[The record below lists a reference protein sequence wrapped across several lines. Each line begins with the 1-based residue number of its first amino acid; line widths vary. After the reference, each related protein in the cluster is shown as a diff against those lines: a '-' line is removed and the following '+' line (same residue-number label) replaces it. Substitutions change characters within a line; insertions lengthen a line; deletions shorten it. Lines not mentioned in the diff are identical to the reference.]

1 MNYIRYLTFLIIS
14 ACGLPA
20 LGQKSI
26 ATEQYW
32 LDGDVGTTKT
42 ISSGG
47 IADLSGLNMG
57 VHSITVRVQDS
68 EGMWS
73 SPLTKNF
80 IIAATPAQATSVVR
94 TEYWIDGDIAGR
106 KELGASVASVDLSGL
121 NMGVHSITVRSQDNE
136 GIWSIPVTKNFVMAA
151 TPEQATSIVRTEYWI
166 DGDIAGRKELG
177 ASVANVDLSGLN
189 MGVHSITVRS
199 QDNEGIWSI
208 PVTKNFVMAA
218 TPEKA
223 TSIVRTEYWIDGD
236 IAGRKELGASVATVD
251 LNGLNMGVHSITV
264 RSQDNEGIWSIPVT
278 KNFVLAA
285 REEQASSIVRCD
297 YWFDGKVGER
307 KELGASVAAIGLDSL
322 CAGLH
327 SITVQAL
334 DNTGIWSN
342 PVTKYFSVLSA
353 TDMEAATLVRYM
365 YWFDDDW
372 EHHVEGLLEEGG
384 GVKPIDFRHL
394 DEGMHQ
400 FSWQVCD
407 SKGVWSEALADSF
420 NVVKTALTSDMATLT
435 DSTYV
440 YTSDSVFAALTVK
453 DKDYELIK
461 GYDYDI
467 VYTSNRDAGEANIQ
481 LIGLGAYKDTVDVA
495 FTIHPA
501 TLTVRAE
508 SYERMEGE
516 ENPEFAFSYEGW
528 QGEDSDSV
536 LTAVPVVSCEA
547 TVESKA
553 GTYEITVSGGEA
565 ANYTFAYE
573 KGVLTVKRD
582 LRGDVNRDG
591 KIDISDIVAV
601 INTIAGDST
610 YIDTAD
616 VNDDEKIDISDIV
629 AIINA
634 IASM

>member
-73 SPLTKNF
+73 SPTTKNF

-121 NMGVHSITVRSQDNE
+121 NMGVHSFTVRSQDNE
-136 GIWSIPVTKNFVMAA
+136 GIWSMPVTKNFVMAA
-151 TPEQATSIVRTEYWI
+151 TP
-166 DGDIAGRKELG
+166 K
-177 ASVANVDLSGLN
+177 
-189 MGVHSITVRS
+189 
-199 QDNEGIWSI
+199 
-208 PVTKNFVMAA
+208 
-218 TPEKA
+218 KA

-236 IAGRKELGASVATVD
+236 IAGRKELGASVASVD
-251 LNGLNMGVHSITV
+251 LSGLNMGVHSFTV
-264 RSQDNEGIWSIPVT
+264 RSQDNEGIWSMPVT
-278 KNFVLAA
+278 KNFVMAA
-285 REEQASSIVRCD
+285 REEQATTIVRCD
-297 YWFDGKVGER
+297 YWFDGKAGER

-342 PVTKYFSVLSA
+342 PVTKYFSVMSS

-384 GVKPIDFRHL
+384 GVSPIDFRHL
-394 DEGMHQ
+394 SEGMHQ

-440 YTSDSVFAALTVK
+440 YTSDSVFAALRVR
-453 DKDYELIK
+453 DGDYELIK

-467 VYTSNRDAGEANIQ
+467 VYTGNRDAGEANVQ

-508 SYERMEGE
+508 SYERLEGE

-553 GTYEITVSGGEA
+553 GTYEIRVSGGEA
-565 ANYTFAYE
+565 ANYTFVYE
-573 KGVLTVKRD
+573 NGVLTVKRD

-601 INTIAGDST
+601 INTIAGDSK

>member
-73 SPLTKNF
+73 SPTTKNF

-106 KELGASVASVDLSGL
+106 KELGASVATVDLSGL

-151 TPEQATSIVRTEYWI
+151 TP
-166 DGDIAGRKELG
+166 K
-177 ASVANVDLSGLN
+177 
-189 MGVHSITVRS
+189 
-199 QDNEGIWSI
+199 
-208 PVTKNFVMAA
+208 
-218 TPEKA
+218 KA

-236 IAGRKELGASVATVD
+236 IAGRKELGASVASVD
-251 LNGLNMGVHSITV
+251 LSGLNMGVHSFTV
-264 RSQDNEGIWSIPVT
+264 RSQDNEGIWSMPVT

-285 REEQASSIVRCD
+285 REEQATSIVRCD
-297 YWFDGKVGER
+297 YWFDGKAGER

-384 GVKPIDFRHL
+384 GVSPIDFRHL
-394 DEGMHQ
+394 SEGMHQ

-420 NVVKTALTSDMATLT
+420 NVVKTALTIDMATLT

-440 YTSDSVFAALTVK
+440 YTSDSVFAALRVR
-453 DKDYELIK
+453 DGDYELIK

-467 VYTSNRDAGEANIQ
+467 VYTGNSDAGEANVQ

-536 LTAVPVVSCEA
+536 LTAIPVVSCEA
-547 TVESKA
+547 TPASKA

-565 ANYTFAYE
+565 ANYTFVYE
-573 KGVLTVKRD
+573 NGVLTVKRD

-601 INTIAGDST
+601 INTIAGDSK

>member
-73 SPLTKNF
+73 SPTTKNF

-136 GIWSIPVTKNFVMAA
+136 GIWSM
-151 TPEQATSIVRTEYWI
+151 
-166 DGDIAGRKELG
+166 
-177 ASVANVDLSGLN
+177 
-189 MGVHSITVRS
+189 
-199 QDNEGIWSI
+199 

-236 IAGRKELGASVATVD
+236 IAGRKELGASVASVD
-251 LNGLNMGVHSITV
+251 LSGLNMGVHSITV
-264 RSQDNEGIWSIPVT
+264 RSQDNEGIWSMPVT
-278 KNFVLAA
+278 KNFVMAA
-285 REEQASSIVRCD
+285 REEQATSIVRCD
-297 YWFDGKVGER
+297 YWFDGKVSER

-342 PVTKYFSVLSA
+342 PVTKYFSVMSS

-384 GVKPIDFRHL
+384 GVSAIDFRHL
-394 DEGMHQ
+394 SEGMHQ

-407 SKGVWSEALADSF
+407 TKGVWSEALADSF

-440 YTSDSVFAALTVK
+440 YTSDSVFAALRVR
-453 DKDYELIK
+453 DGDYELIK

-467 VYTSNRDAGEANIQ
+467 VYTGNRDAGEANMQ
-481 LIGLGAYKDTVDVA
+481 LTGLGAYKDTVDVA

-501 TLTVRAE
+501 PLTVRAE

-565 ANYTFAYE
+565 ANYTFVYE
-573 KGVLTVKRD
+573 NGVLTVKRD

>member
-1 MNYIRYLTFLIIS
+1 M
-14 ACGLPA
+14 
-20 LGQKSI
+20 GQKSI

-73 SPLTKNF
+73 SPTTKNF

-121 NMGVHSITVRSQDNE
+121 NMGVHSFTVRSQDNE
-136 GIWSIPVTKNFVMAA
+136 GIWSM
-151 TPEQATSIVRTEYWI
+151 
-166 DGDIAGRKELG
+166 
-177 ASVANVDLSGLN
+177 
-189 MGVHSITVRS
+189 
-199 QDNEGIWSI
+199 
-208 PVTKNFVMAA
+208 
-218 TPEKA
+218 
-223 TSIVRTEYWIDGD
+223 
-236 IAGRKELGASVATVD
+236 
-251 LNGLNMGVHSITV
+251 
-264 RSQDNEGIWSIPVT
+264 PVT

-285 REEQASSIVRCD
+285 REEQATSIVRCD
-297 YWFDGKVGER
+297 YWFDGKAGER

-342 PVTKYFSVLSA
+342 PVTKYFSVLSS

-384 GVKPIDFRHL
+384 GVSPIDFRHL
-394 DEGMHQ
+394 SEGMHQ

-407 SKGVWSEALADSF
+407 TKGVWSEALADSF
-420 NVVKTALTSDMATLT
+420 NVVKTALTIDMATLT

-440 YTSDSVFAALTVK
+440 YTSDSVFAALRVR
-453 DKDYELIK
+453 DGDYELIK

-467 VYTSNRDAGEANIQ
+467 VYTGNRDAGEANMQ

-553 GTYEITVSGGEA
+553 GTYEIRVSGGEA
-565 ANYTFAYE
+565 ANYTFVYE
-573 KGVLTVKRD
+573 NGVLTVKRD

-601 INTIAGDST
+601 INTIAGDSK

-616 VNDDEKIDISDIV
+616 VNEDEKTDISDIV

>member
-1 MNYIRYLTFLIIS
+1 MLMNYIRYLTFLIIS

-47 IADLSGLNMG
+47 SADLSGLNMG

-73 SPLTKNF
+73 SPTTKNF

-136 GIWSIPVTKNFVMAA
+136 GIWSMPVTKNFVMAA
-151 TPEQATSIVRTEYWI
+151 
-166 DGDIAGRKELG
+166 
-177 ASVANVDLSGLN
+177 
-189 MGVHSITVRS
+189 
-199 QDNEGIWSI
+199 
-208 PVTKNFVMAA
+208 
-218 TPEKA
+218 
-223 TSIVRTEYWIDGD
+223 
-236 IAGRKELGASVATVD
+236 
-251 LNGLNMGVHSITV
+251 
-264 RSQDNEGIWSIPVT
+264 
-278 KNFVLAA
+278 
-285 REEQASSIVRCD
+285 REEQATSIVRCD
-297 YWFDGKVGER
+297 YWFDGKVNKR
-307 KELGASVAAIGLDSL
+307 KELGSSVAAIGLDSL

-334 DNTGIWSN
+334 DDTGVWSS

-353 TDMEAATLVRYM
+353 SDMEPATLVRYM

-384 GVKPIDFRHL
+384 GVSPIDFRHL

-420 NVVKTALTSDMATLT
+420 NVVKTVLTGEMVTLA
-435 DSTYV
+435 DSTYI
-440 YTSDSVFAALTVK
+440 YTSDSVFASLTVR

-467 VYTSNRDAGEANIQ
+467 VYTDNRDAGEANIQ

-501 TLTVRAE
+501 TLTVRTE
-508 SYERMEGE
+508 SYERLEGE
-516 ENPEFAFSYEGW
+516 ENPEFAFSYAGW

-536 LTAVPVVSCEA
+536 LTALPVVSCDA

-553 GTYEITVSGGEA
+553 GTYDIVLSGGEA
-565 ANYTFAYE
+565 ANYTFVYVN
-573 KGVLTVKRD
+573 GVLTVKRD

-591 KIDISDIVAV
+591 KIDISDIVAI
-601 INTIAGDST
+601 INTIAGDTT
-610 YIDTAD
+610 YIGTAD
-616 VNDDEKIDISDIV
+616 VNGDDKIDISDIV
-629 AIINA
+629 AVINT

>member
-14 ACGLPA
+14 ACVLPA

-73 SPLTKNF
+73 SPTTKNF

-106 KELGASVASVDLSGL
+106 KELGASVATVDLSGL

-151 TPEQATSIVRTEYWI
+151 TP
-166 DGDIAGRKELG
+166 K
-177 ASVANVDLSGLN
+177 
-189 MGVHSITVRS
+189 
-199 QDNEGIWSI
+199 
-208 PVTKNFVMAA
+208 
-218 TPEKA
+218 KA

-236 IAGRKELGASVATVD
+236 IAGRKELGASVASVD
-251 LNGLNMGVHSITV
+251 LSGLNMGVHSFTV
-264 RSQDNEGIWSIPVT
+264 RSQDNEGIWSMPVT

-285 REEQASSIVRCD
+285 REEQATSIVRCD
-297 YWFDGKVGER
+297 YWFDGKAGER

-342 PVTKYFSVLSA
+342 PVTKYFSVMSS

-372 EHHVEGLLEEGG
+372 EQHVEGLLEEGG
-384 GVKPIDFRHL
+384 GVTAIDFRHL

-407 SKGVWSEALADSF
+407 SKGAWSEALADSF

-440 YTSDSVFAALTVK
+440 YTSDSVFAALRVR
-453 DKDYELIK
+453 DGDYELIK

-467 VYTSNRDAGEANIQ
+467 VYTGNRDAGEANVQ

-508 SYERMEGE
+508 SYERLEGE

-553 GTYEITVSGGEA
+553 GTYEIRVSGGEA
-565 ANYTFAYE
+565 ANYTFVYE
-573 KGVLTVKRD
+573 NGVLTVKRD

-601 INTIAGDST
+601 INTIAGDSK